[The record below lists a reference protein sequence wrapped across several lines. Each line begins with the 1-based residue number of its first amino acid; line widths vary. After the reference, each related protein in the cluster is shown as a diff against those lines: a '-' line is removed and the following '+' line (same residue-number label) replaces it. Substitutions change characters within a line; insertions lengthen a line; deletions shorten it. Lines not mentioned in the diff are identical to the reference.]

1 VAASVADHAD
11 AVASEIRRLLDSETL
26 VRDPATQELRPM
38 TPKDVGILFR
48 TKDSHQDFE
57 KALERQHIPSYV
69 YKGLGFFEADEI
81 KDVLALLRYLAAPES
96 NLRAAALLR
105 SRFVRLSDPAL
116 QALAPGLASALSA
129 RTVDLAAL
137 DREDR
142 LVLERARQSVARW
155 LALVDRLP
163 PAEVLELVLDET
175 AYAFE
180 TRGPRVR
187 QARENLK
194 KIRAMIRRVQNR
206 GYATMS
212 RLAEH
217 LERLTAGDE
226 SNAVIDA
233 GDSVSL
239 MTIHAAKG
247 LEFPVVFVVNLSRGT
262 GGRRHAIRVV
272 SDAEHGAAWLSVGD
286 FQSEADADAKA
297 KDREETK
304 RLLYVALT
312 RARDR
317 LYLASEVKDA
327 RWRAFGGSL
336 GDILP
341 AGIKARFEAASLSPA
356 PETTEWSAASG
367 HVHTF
372 RVCRGSSIVDR
383 PSSIA
388 DDPQST
394 TADRRSTMDD
404 RRAPD
409 NFAPL
414 VDPFELPRVAVTR
427 AFAPEVER
435 RRKNQIDT
443 GSRSL
448 TGTLVHRLF
457 ERFGTSLA
465 GDGPER
471 SIASELARLIRDEE
485 SVEAG
490 DIEEVFEHARAAY
503 LGLCVQPELSDAL
516 DSGEPLF
523 EVPFSVRPA
532 SSQLILRGTFDC
544 LIHRR
549 DGGITVLELKTGKPA
564 AEHDLQLEMY
574 LMAAKAMYP
583 GMPVEGRLVY
593 AHAGSG

>member
-1 VAASVADHAD
+1 MADHAD
-11 AVASEIRRLLDSETL
+11 AVAAEIRRLLDSQTL
-26 VRDPATQELRPM
+26 VRDPATHEPRPIS
-38 TPKDVGILFR
+38 PRDIGILFR

-57 KALERQHIPSYV
+57 KALERRHIPSYV

-96 NLRAAALLR
+96 NLRAAAFLR

-116 QALAPGLASALSA
+116 QALAPNLAFALSG
-129 RTVDLAAL
+129 RSVDLAAL

-142 LVLERARQSVARW
+142 LVLERTRQSVARW
-155 LALVDRLP
+155 LGLVDRLP

-175 AYAFE
+175 AYMFE
-180 TRGPRVR
+180 TQGPRVR

-272 SDAEHGAAWLSVGD
+272 SDAEHGQAWLSVGD

-317 LYLASEVKDA
+317 LYLASEIKDA

-341 AGIKARFEAASLSPA
+341 AGVKARFEAASLSPA
-356 PETTEWSAASG
+356 PETTEWTAASG

-372 RVCRGSSIVDR
+372 RVCSTQRRGD
-383 PSSIA
+383 A
-388 DDPQST
+388 
-394 TADRRSTMDD
+394 
-404 RRAPD
+404 
-409 NFAPL
+409 
-414 VDPFELPRVAVTR
+414 
-427 AFAPEVER
+427 EV
-435 RRKNQIDT
+435 
-443 GSRSL
+443 
-448 TGTLVHRLF
+448 
-457 ERFGTSLA
+457 
-465 GDGPER
+465 
-471 SIASELARLIRDEE
+471 
-485 SVEAG
+485 
-490 DIEEVFEHARAAY
+490 
-503 LGLCVQPELSDAL
+503 
-516 DSGEPLF
+516 
-523 EVPFSVRPA
+523 
-532 SSQLILRGTFDC
+532 
-544 LIHRR
+544 
-549 DGGITVLELKTGKPA
+549 
-564 AEHDLQLEMY
+564 
-574 LMAAKAMYP
+574 
-583 GMPVEGRLVY
+583 
-593 AHAGSG
+593 

>member
-1 VAASVADHAD
+1 
-11 AVASEIRRLLDSETL
+11 
-26 VRDPATQELRPM
+26 
-38 TPKDVGILFR
+38 
-48 TKDSHQDFE
+48 
-57 KALERQHIPSYV
+57 
-69 YKGLGFFEADEI
+69 
-81 KDVLALLRYLAAPES
+81 
-96 NLRAAALLR
+96 
-105 SRFVRLSDPAL
+105 
-116 QALAPGLASALSA
+116 
-129 RTVDLAAL
+129 
-137 DREDR
+137 
-142 LVLERARQSVARW
+142 
-155 LALVDRLP
+155 
-163 PAEVLELVLDET
+163 
-175 AYAFE
+175 
-180 TRGPRVR
+180 
-187 QARENLK
+187 
-194 KIRAMIRRVQNR
+194 
-206 GYATMS
+206 
-212 RLAEH
+212 
-217 LERLTAGDE
+217 
-226 SNAVIDA
+226 
-233 GDSVSL
+233 
-239 MTIHAAKG
+239 
-247 LEFPVVFVVNLSRGT
+247 VVNLSRGT

-272 SDAEHGAAWLSVGD
+272 SDAENGAAWLSVGD

-341 AGIKARFEAASLSPA
+341 AGIKARFEVAGTAPA
-356 PETTEWSAASG
+356 PDTTEWSAASG

-372 RVCRGSSIVDR
+372 RVCSTQRREAQRILWKEFLLRVSAPLRRDPSDLQTTSLRSSI
-383 PSSIA
+383 
-388 DDPQST
+388 
-394 TADRRSTMDD
+394 
-404 RRAPD
+404 
-409 NFAPL
+409 
-414 VDPFELPRVAVTR
+414 PFELPRVAVTR

-443 GSRSL
+443 SCRSL

-471 SIASELARLIRDEE
+471 SIASELARLNRDEE

-490 DIEEVFEHARAAY
+490 DIEDVFEHARDAY
-503 LGLCVQPELSDAL
+503 LGLCAQAELSDAL
-516 DSGEPLF
+516 DSGAPLF

-549 DGGITVLELKTGKPA
+549 DGGITVLELKTGKRA

-574 LMAAKAMYP
+574 VTAAKAMYP

-593 AHAGSG
+593 AHGGSG